1 MPKTK
6 VKTSQSNIKPRE
18 ITEEMKT
25 SFLDYSMS
33 VIVAR
38 ALPDARDGLKP
49 VHRRILYTM
58 DRMGV
63 RHNTAYKKSARIIG
77 DVLGKY
83 HPHGDTAI
91 YDSMVRM
98 AQNFSLRYLLVDGQG
113 NFGSIDGDRPA
124 QMRYTEARMQ
134 SLAEQML
141 KDLDKDTV
149 NFRDNY
155 DGTQR
160 EPSVLPAKLPQ
171 LLLNGSIGIAVG
183 MATSI
188 PSHNLNEVADASI
201 HLIDNPNAEVDELM
215 QFVKGPDFP
224 TGGQLFDAKALK
236 EAYATGK
243 GSIVVRAKAS
253 IQENKGGIFT
263 IIVNEVPW
271 QTNKADIITKIA
283 NLVKDKKL
291 EGIRDIRDESG
302 REEDIRVVIELKRDA
317 FPKKVLNK
325 LYQLT
330 ELQSSFHFNMLA
342 LVDGVQPRVLSLKG
356 LLEQYIGHRREV
368 VTRRTKF
375 ELRQAKD
382 RAHILEGL
390 KKALDHIDAIIKTI
404 KASKT
409 KEIAHTNLRKE
420 FKFSSKQTTAILE
433 MKLQTLAG
441 LERKKI
447 EDELEEKKKLIA
459 ILEDILKSPQ
469 KIMGIIKD
477 EIGEIKEKY
486 GDERRTKIFKQ
497 KAGEFSEE
505 DLVANEDTVLTLTR
519 GGYVKRMPSKTYKA
533 QGRGGKGV
541 KGMATKEEDVVD
553 FVSWTMT
560 HNDILFFTNQGR
572 VFQTKVYEI
581 PEASRQAKGQAIQNF
596 LQLGPEEKATA
607 MISLDKDTDASHLV
621 MVTKNGLVKRV
632 DREQFTNVRQSG
644 LIAIKVRDDDELR
657 WVASTGGNAQVM
669 IATARGQ
676 AIRFDEKDVRPMGR
690 TAAGVMAVRLKSDDE
705 VIGMGV
711 ITKEE
716 QKKKTQILTISENAY
731 GKRSGLKSYK
741 VQNRGGSGI
750 KTAKVSTKTGK
761 LVSMNIL
768 NEEDLTDDLLAI
780 SENGQV
786 LRTALKN
793 ISELGRATQGVRV
806 IRLPKDDIV
815 ASVAVI

>member
-607 MISLDKDTDASHLV
+607 MISLDKDNDASHLV

-632 DREQFTNVRQSG
+632 DLEQFTNVRQSG

-716 QKKKTQILTISENAY
+716 QKKKTQILTISENGY